1 MTEKQFDDLTNL
13 YLDHEIGRQDLRE
26 LKEAIH
32 HNVLR
37 RRKFE
42 RACEIHQAARK
53 ALLSQA
59 GEATGG
65 QAPGG
70 GAGAAASFIPVARTS
85 SSAVPGLH
93 RGRAGRRAESGPGSI
108 KQKQSQAHRN
118 ASVVTLAERQ
128 LNKGAASEVDLAKIN
143 LESHRGPEVAG
154 GGRHIFS
161 FFDSPV
167 GLMIGGLLLVLGGAV
182 LFFTLKFTTPDENDD
197 GTVKNPALHQSDV
210 VIDPKVLR
218 ELSADQ
224 KNKPPA
230 DDAAHARN
238 YQAALRGQSAANTP
252 PANDYASAANA
263 SSASSAPAGPTV
275 ASLTLPASSAVPP
288 PPSLNSGEG
297 NVSPQ
302 VLLSAPGA
310 GALAPSQDAWVQ
322 LSMPSS
328 LPPTPSLDDK
338 NPPANQTTMPVMLP

>member
-1 MTEKQFDDLTNL
+1 
-13 YLDHEIGRQDLRE
+13 
-26 LKEAIH
+26 
-32 HNVLR
+32 
-37 RRKFE
+37 
-42 RACEIHQAARK
+42 
-53 ALLSQA
+53 
-59 GEATGG
+59 
-65 QAPGG
+65 
-70 GAGAAASFIPVARTS
+70 
-85 SSAVPGLH
+85 
-93 RGRAGRRAESGPGSI
+93 
-108 KQKQSQAHRN
+108 
-118 ASVVTLAERQ
+118 VVTLAERQ